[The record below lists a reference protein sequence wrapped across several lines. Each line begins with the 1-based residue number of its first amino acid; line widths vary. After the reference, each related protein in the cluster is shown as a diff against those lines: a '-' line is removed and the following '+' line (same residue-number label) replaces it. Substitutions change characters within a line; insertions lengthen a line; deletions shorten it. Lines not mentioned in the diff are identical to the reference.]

1 MQPERRASWPVL
13 GSQAIKPSTSLAVLI
28 ARLLHA
34 RYMDQCRRR
43 LNTTTSRHASA
54 PQSPAVKA
62 AANAGGRSEAS
73 ALRRAT
79 RVWRRFLFRL
89 VSFGEQAHGLL
100 ILRILAVPEKGLR
113 CASGTSTDLARN
125 RRQPSWQESGKFAH
139 FRSAHHFSSTWAL
152 KSCRGVRHEYVS

>member
-1 MQPERRASWPVL
+1 MQAEGRASSPVL

-34 RYMDQCRRR
+34 RYVDQCKRR

-62 AANAGGRSEAS
+62 AVNAGGRSEAS

-79 RVWRRFLFRL
+79 RVWRRFLFRF

-100 ILRILAVPEKGLR
+100 ILRILAVPEKGLVHR
-113 CASGTSTDLARN
+113 LTWPEIEGSLAGKNLVSSRTLGLLIIF
-125 RRQPSWQESGKFAH
+125 RR
-139 FRSAHHFSSTWAL
+139 RRL
-152 KSCRGVRHEYVS
+152 